1 MKNLTI
7 DQLASCRIS
16 QKFMKDSYMTE
27 CICTWQIFFQQGFRK
42 GYNAQHYPSVTIE
55 KMKNA
60 RDKNKVYAAALT
72 YLSKAFDCLK
82 HDLLIAKL
90 HAVLISNLLVIN
102 AYLSNRVQV
111 IKVGSLY
118 SEILDVIFGVRK
130 GSTEG
135 SSNKKFIGVAVDSNL
150 TFEKHLNELC
160 RQGKQKLHAYTRCVI
175 HAYTWALKKDTHNSK
190 LL

>member
-1 MKNLTI
+1 
-7 DQLASCRIS
+7 
-16 QKFMKDSYMTE
+16 
-27 CICTWQIFFQQGFRK
+27 
-42 GYNAQHYPSVTIE
+42 
-55 KMKNA
+55 MKNA

-82 HDLLIAKL
+82 H
-90 HAVLISNLLVIN
+90 VLVIN

-135 SSNKKFIGVAVDSNL
+135 SSNKKFVGVAVDSNF

-175 HAYTWALKKDTHNSK
+175 HAYT
-190 LL
+190 